1 MRAGQS
7 GSGMLGGWGAGR
19 AGGKRSAPARP
30 APSPRAVT
38 RGESPAGEKQ
48 DGRAKVDWLNCTFDR
63 PTMSLA
69 GLISFVGTCMGDRP
83 IAAELDGGLFG
94 FTERHKLKVYVG
106 GVLAEVGAICMGG
119 EAQRGRWMLQLTGK
133 GCSMVTDWPS
143 LRELLEGFDA
153 KLTRVD
159 LAVDFLHGEHTV
171 DEAAGWVE
179 RDREHHDMLTTCGRR
194 PSTSVAGDW
203 IEKVHG
209 RTLYVGKAA
218 NGKMLRVYE
227 KGKQLG
233 DLSSEWVRFEVQF
246 GNRDRVLPFAMLTDG
261 DEFFAGA
268 YPALA
273 GLLEAAAE
281 AIPTTQT
288 ETATNLGHLLYHLKR
303 CYGKVLHQAQ
313 EVAAASDTDLIEE
326 MRVIGI
332 PKRVKP
338 SGVVAGLNWSELQDQ
353 IRSYQ

>member
-1 MRAGQS
+1 MRQGQS
-7 GSGMLGGWGAGR
+7 GSGMLRGWGGAPQ
-19 AGGKRSAPARP
+19 GGKRSAAPGAP

-38 RGESPAGEKQ
+38 RGESTSPEKA
-48 DGRAKVDWLNCTFDR
+48 DGRAKVDWLNCTFDA
-63 PTMSLA
+63 PSMSLA
-69 GLISFVGTCMGDRP
+69 GLIGFVGRCMGDKP
-83 IAAELDGGLFG
+83 IAGELDGGLFG
-94 FTERHKLKVYVG
+94 FTERHKLKVYIG
-106 GVLAEVGAICMGG
+106 GVLVEVGAICMGG

-133 GCSMVTDWPS
+133 GCGMVTDWES
-143 LRELLEGFDA
+143 LRELLEGFQA

-171 DEAAGWVE
+171 DDAVSMVE
-179 RDREHHDMLTTCGRR
+179 TDQFTSSGRR

-203 IEKVHG
+203 LDQVHG

-233 DLSSEWVRFEVQF
+233 DLSSDWVRFEVQF
-246 GNRDRVLPFAMLTDG
+246 GNRDRVLPYSMLTNG
-261 DEFFAGA
+261 DEYFAGA

-273 GLLEAAAE
+273 QLMEAAAE
-281 AIPTTQT
+281 SIPTTQT
-288 ETATNLGHLLYHLKR
+288 ETQVNLGHLLYHLKR
-303 CYGKVLHQAQ
+303 CYGKAIHQAQ
-313 EVAAASDTDLIEE
+313 EIASATDTDLIEE
-326 MRVIGI
+326 FRVIGI

-338 SGVVAGLNWSELQDQ
+338 SGVVAGLNWPELQGQ